1 MDEIKV
7 GMNKIFSIKAVS
19 CLEKNHMR
27 SKKYSAFRH
36 KLLYSTSLKSAYIF

>member
-7 GMNKIFSIKAVS
+7 GMNKIFSIKAES
-19 CLEKNHMR
+19 LEKNQMR